1 MKYTNNIDKNILY
14 ITFEGDLLGAGDNL
28 ELMDSINDALNQGV
42 KKAII
47 NMSKV
52 KYMNSSGI
60 GVLITIYTKFKNRSG
75 EAVVCNVAET
85 IMKLLVMTK
94 LDAVIKIYP
103 TEAQALGA

>member
-1 MKYTNNIDKNILY
+1 MKYTNNIEKDILY
-14 ITFEGDLLGAGDNL
+14 VTFEGDLLGAGDNL
-28 ELMDSINDALNQGV
+28 DLMDNINDALNQGV

-103 TEAQALGA
+103 TEKEALGN

>member
-1 MKYTNNIDKNILY
+1 MKYTNTIEKNILY

-28 ELMDSINDALNQGV
+28 ELMDNINDALNQGV

-60 GVLITIYTKFKNRSG
+60 GVLITIYTKFKNRTG

-103 TEAQALGA
+103 TENEALGN

>member
-1 MKYTNNIDKNILY
+1 MKYTGKIDKNVLF

-28 ELMDSINDALNQGV
+28 ELMDFINDAINQGV

-47 NMSKV
+47 NMEKV

-60 GVLITIYTKFKNRSG
+60 GVLITMYTKFKNRTG
-75 EAVVCNVAET
+75 EAVVCNVAEP

-94 LDAVIKIYP
+94 LDSVIKIYS
-103 TEAQALGA
+103 TESEALAS

>member
-1 MKYTNNIDKNILY
+1 MKYTNTIDKNTLF
-14 ITFEGDLLGAGDNL
+14 ITFDGDLLGAGDNL
-28 ELMDSINDALNQGV
+28 DLMDNINDALNQGV

-103 TEAQALGA
+103 TEKEALGN

>member
-103 TEAQALGA
+103 TDAQALGA